1 MTLIKPANNYPGQFT
16 AFDIK
21 VFLSAL
27 CVCSVSYVVEKT
39 RQRYVAFSRSPYL
52 TTKIKGNLPFMVFED
67 IYRDY
72 WNKVYRICMG
82 YVNDAD
88 LAKDMAQETFINIWK
103 QLPNFRS
110 ESAIGTWIYRIAANN
125 CLRQIEKLNRMPTSE
140 FPEQVEDIVEPDK
153 EWQSKFL
160 YKCIAE
166 LPETDRIII
175 SLELEDVKQAEI
187 AKITGLSESN
197 VRVKVFRIKEKLT
210 QKFKN
215 YEH

>member
-1 MTLIKPANNYPGQFT
+1 
-16 AFDIK
+16 
-21 VFLSAL
+21 
-27 CVCSVSYVVEKT
+27 
-39 RQRYVAFSRSPYL
+39 
-52 TTKIKGNLPFMVFED
+52 MVFEE
-67 IYRDY
+67 IYKDY
-72 WNKVYRICMG
+72 WSKVYRICMG

-125 CLRQIEKLNRMPTSE
+125 CLRQIERLNRMPKSD
-140 FPEQVEDIVEPDK
+140 FPDHVEDIIEPDK
-153 EWQSKFL
+153 ESQPKFL

-166 LPETDRIII
+166 LPETDSIII

-197 VRVKVFRIKEKLT
+197 VRVKIFRIKEKLT
-210 QKFKN
+210 QKFKD